1 MTTPIP
7 APTPSP
13 APESGGGLSSPTSR
27 RTITAE
33 READLLRMIPTL
45 DSLEEAHGFRD
56 ALRNALR
63 NADEYLTGPVL
74 VALTAQM
81 DRLAKMEGKL

>member
-1 MTTPIP
+1 MTTTPIP

-33 READLLRMIPTL
+33 REAGLLRMIPTL

-56 ALRNALR
+56 FLR